1 MKMNCPGSYGDGAP
15 YTTKHGTRVVTA
27 ACPVCGKRVAYVT
40 AHGLEHKPR
49 VLGAHAAK
57 ETK

>member
-1 MKMNCPGSYGDGAP
+1 MNCPGSYGDGAP
-15 YTTKHGTRVVTA
+15 YTTKHGTRLVTA

-40 AHGLEHKPR
+40 AHGLPTKPR